1 MGKIDFTNIVIDDF
15 SLARNSPRAQLI
27 HILTHIHTGI
37 VPFTQVTFSISR
49 YFLYYLDHLKG
60 LSDTWDYGTIYCTT
74 VTKDLLL
81 LRYPS
86 LAPMVQTLPLE
97 QP

>member
-37 VPFTQVTFSISR
+37 VPFTQVTFVISR
-49 YFLYYLDHLKG
+49 YFLY
-60 LSDTWDYGTIYCTT
+60 
-74 VTKDLLL
+74 
-81 LRYPS
+81 
-86 LAPMVQTLPLE
+86 
-97 QP
+97 